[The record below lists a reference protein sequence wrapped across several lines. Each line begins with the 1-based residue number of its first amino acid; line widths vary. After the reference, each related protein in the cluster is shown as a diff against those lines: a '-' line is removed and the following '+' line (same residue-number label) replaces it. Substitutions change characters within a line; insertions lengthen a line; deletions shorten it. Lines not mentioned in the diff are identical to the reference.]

1 MIKIICGPKGSGKT
15 KRIIDAA
22 NGAVDTA
29 KGHLIFITD
38 TKRYMYDLR
47 REVRFIDVSDYSVA
61 GKTRCAAS
69 SRASSQAATI
79 TNSSMST
86 AWRASRARPSRIWR
100 SSSTCSRKSLRCALS
115 PSTSLAAARKRNFLN
130 SRRSTCK
137 AGRGASAPNI
147 SKEHFPVTSLFHKGR
162 FRAFQRAHRP

>member
-61 GKTRCAAS
+61 GEDALCGFIKGVIAGSYDNEFVYVDGVARIAGKAIKDMAQLFYMLEKVAQMRS
-69 SRASSQAATI
+69 LTI
-79 TNSSMST
+79 Y
-86 AWRASRARPSRIWR
+86 I
-100 SSSTCSRKSLRCALS
+100 TCSCADF
-115 PSTSLAAARKRNFLN
+115 PN

-137 AGRGASAPNI
+137 AGRGGVRP
-147 SKEHFPVTSLFHKGR
+147 EHFKRTLSRYVPFS
-162 FRAFQRAHRP
+162 